1 MTQYTERPAILPLSN
16 PTKLAEATASDLIQ
30 WTDGKALIVTGSP
43 SKPVEYQNTTYEI
56 GQANN
61 ALLYPGLGLG
71 ALVTRAKYI
80 TDDMLAAASM
90 AVAEQISPNK
100 AGAALLPH
108 VRTLRETSRAVA
120 IAVAN
125 QAIKENIHQVEL
137 TNVIEAIELEMWQP
151 IYKGV

>member
-1 MTQYTERPAILPLSN
+1 
-16 PTKLAEATASDLIQ
+16 
-30 WTDGKALIVTGSP
+30 
-43 SKPVEYQNTTYEI
+43 
-56 GQANN
+56 
-61 ALLYPGLGLG
+61 LG

-80 TDDMLAAASM
+80 TDGMLAAASM

-137 TNVIEAIELEMWQP
+137 TNVTEAIEREMWQP

>member
-1 MTQYTERPAILPLSN
+1 
-16 PTKLAEATASDLIQ
+16 
-30 WTDGKALIVTGSP
+30 
-43 SKPVEYQNTTYEI
+43 
-56 GQANN
+56 
-61 ALLYPGLGLG
+61 
-71 ALVTRAKYI
+71 
-80 TDDMLAAASM
+80 M

-100 AGAALLPH
+100 AGAALFLPH

-137 TNVIEAIELEMWQP
+137 TNVIEAIELEIWQP